1 MKKPV
6 TTIAT
11 MAALGL
17 ALSAQAG
24 ILFDGSTDFETIGM
38 DDPYF
43 AGDPA
48 GASIEPDASV
58 EAAVDRPANYPYGTT
73 RDKVLC
79 VESTNAVFR
88 TINAGGSDANLEDGV
103 VYADMLVKGAAYS
116 STEAMPGS
124 SGVDKLLVFFG
135 PHTENGMTTT
145 NLYVRAQDPS
155 LGDKNYPL
163 TTRAQVSITPDS
175 WYRIVIVALPN
186 EEGADPDEV
195 WPCFRVYLGGFDD
208 DHLCKC
214 GEQDTFRSLIANGED
229 SGTISSFG
237 FAGSGYVDDFVVSTI
252 NPNKV
257 AVTLTWPTSLTSV
270 SYAVGSDTNALTA
283 ADGTATIEIDSG
295 DSVTLF
301 GGFGDYVKE
310 VSGSSGTL
318 ALPASEIDYY
328 FPRTA
333 TAGQDGTAEHPFE
346 IADVDDLNAL
356 KDAVASLAAA
366 RSLCYVQTADIDMAS
381 AGAFAGIGTYAK
393 VPTAGVPFTGT
404 YNGQNYKISN
414 VTRAGGDTQGIFNQV
429 GVGGVIENLVVEN
442 MAWDSSV
449 SGEYG
454 LAIVGNAGGGA
465 TLRNLTAAG
474 TFGSESKPSTHNIAG
489 IVVRICGGA
498 TADVA
503 TTVDSCTNNATIY
516 GGYTKL
522 GGICAIAQVQ
532 TGFSAGKVVFV
543 NCANNGMLVCKRTS
557 SGVTGNAGIVA
568 YSSAIVELTGCYGN
582 GVITNTDGANTD
594 KDGAL
599 VGWQYSGYAFTDK
612 GGNSA
617 PADKKMVAYYGNVAN
632 VTGFQYA
639 TVENNVATTVL
650 PPLEVGNTYL
660 LEGNVAAGGDAV
672 ATLTAV
678 GDSIA
683 FDAALGYTFAGT
695 VGYSGAAGAP
705 TASTVGTV
713 TTYTAGYFPRTATAG
728 QDGTAEHPFEIA
740 DLDDLLALQAA
751 VANDTATYQGLSYV
765 QTADI
770 ALTDAW
776 EGIGVKGGKDIA
788 TTAEYDNGAFT
799 GTYDGGNFT
808 ISNFQMENGTDYGA
822 LFNSVY
828 GATIKNLKMSFKE
841 DKLCA
846 NSSSSGGDTGAT
858 FVGVAKASTLQ
869 NLTTLADPVATV
881 SASKD
886 MGGIVGYLM
895 AGSTVDSCTNALNVA
910 SLKGGRKCG
919 GIAIITQG
927 GTGSAV
933 LRNCKNSGTS
943 AGGAQDGGLVGYLG
957 VATEIDGCENTAAVQ
972 LFKFQSGSVTA
983 SGVNK
988 GNATVRSS
996 DASVAGL
1003 RFATVDGDIATFV
1016 ADNALAAGNTYK
1028 VMATG
1033 ATATFAFAEAGTIS
1047 FDTALFTPTYAIT
1060 AAEGLTL
1067 TDATEGTVTT
1077 YTAAAPAPA
1086 YPTYLADADNTIKG
1100 LYDTWAEANGAD
1112 SESAY
1117 EKQFL
1122 LGVSPRV
1129 EVPDAALHI
1138 AAITN
1143 NATAGW
1149 DIVVECAVENVD
1161 LSGTVGTARVANGYL
1176 AVSTAA
1182 DLAGPWTTAN
1192 LPVTAVEN
1200 GTVTVNVNPVGDA
1213 AFLKVQ
1219 LSVCE
1224 QPAN

>member
-237 FAGSGYVDDFVVSTI
+237 FAGSGFVDDFVVSTI

-257 AVTLTWPTSLTSV
+257 AMTLTWPTSLTSV

-333 TAGQDGTAEHPFE
+333 TAGQDGTAAHPFE

-356 KDAVASLAAA
+356 KDAVKDVAAS

-381 AGAFAGIGTYAK
+381 AGAFAGIGTYNSSDVGDIKAGD
-393 VPTAGVPFTGT
+393 PRGGVPFTGT
-404 YNGQNYKISN
+404 YDGQGYKISN
-414 VTRAGGDTQGIFNQV
+414 IALASQNYAGVFNQV
-429 GVGGVIENLVVEN
+429 NGGTIKNLTVEN
-442 MAWDSSV
+442 ATGAKGIS
-449 SGEYG
+449 
-454 LAIVGNAGGGA
+454 IVGNAGNGA
-465 TLRNLTAAG
+465 TLQNLVAEG
-474 TFGSESKPSTHNIAG
+474 TFGTSAQPANHNAAG
-489 IVVRICGGA
+489 IAIRLSAGGA
-498 TADVA
+498 GTLVKD
-503 TTVDSCTNNATIY
+503 CTNNAAIY
-516 GGYTKL
+516 GTYTKL
-522 GGICAIAQVQ
+522 GGICTLTQRKVSGGAVTFDGCVNNGDLIMPSGS
-532 TGFSAGKVVFV
+532 TAGKD
-543 NCANNGMLVCKRTS
+543 GL
-557 SGVTGNAGIVA
+557 AGIVA
-568 YSSAIVELTGCYGN
+568 YSSDTTILTNC
-582 GVITNTDGANTD
+582 ANTGEISSTLATA
-594 KDGAL
+594 KIGEL
-599 VGWQYSGYAFTDK
+599 VGYAYAGYTLTDQGNNSGDAEKVFVFEQAGTI
-612 GGNSA
+612 N
-617 PADKKMVAYYGNVAN
+617 
-632 VTGFQYA
+632 GFKYA

-788 TTAEYDNGAFT
+788 TTAEYDNGAFR